1 MRFGKGQMLR
11 NLGQNVGS
19 RSDLKDK
26 FQSAAQRYFN
36 QQGLGILPPS
46 PPPALSQV
54 VVKNRT
60 DYLPFIIGAVA
71 TILAALIVTRSKK

>member
-36 QQGLGILPPS
+36 QQGLGML

-54 VVKNRT
+54 VVKNKT